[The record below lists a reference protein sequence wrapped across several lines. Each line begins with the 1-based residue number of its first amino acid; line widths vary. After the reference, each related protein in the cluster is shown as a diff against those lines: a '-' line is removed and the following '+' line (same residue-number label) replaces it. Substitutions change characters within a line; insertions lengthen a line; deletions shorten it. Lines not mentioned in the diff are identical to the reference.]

1 MWTQSPQRQRDRP
14 VWTVILLFI
23 NSQGRLPPQEY
34 QNNDHHNRDHP
45 KYSMAPHHAT
55 TALSPV
61 WGMIRRAARRALGPV
76 QLARIDPR
84 RPPRARVL
92 CSSLVV
98 GRQSPGRLF
107 GRTNGHDSGIGWGVV
122 RHSLGVRRE
131 ARQEVPCDV
140 GWGHKPGFR
149 KKRGLPITRQGQN
162 SGAAH
167 VVRRGAG
174 RAERLAGRL
183 GVSGP
188 APTPRPLRRRLAE
201 LARTTGAQQS
211 TVEVGPWG
219 CPDQ

>member
-14 VWTVILLFI
+14 IWTVILLFI
-23 NSQGRLPPQEY
+23 NSQGRLSPQEY
-34 QNNDHHNRDHP
+34 QNNDHHHRDHP
-45 KYSMAPHHAT
+45 KYSMAPHHTT

-61 WGMIRRAARRALGPV
+61 WGRIRRAARRALGPV

-92 CSSLVV
+92 RSSLVV

-107 GRTNGHDSGIGWGVV
+107 GRTNGHDSGIGWGWSDIASAYVG
-122 RHSLGVRRE
+122 RPDKRSLVMSGGATSLVSGRN
-131 ARQEVPCDV
+131 
-140 GWGHKPGFR
+140 
-149 KKRGLPITRQGQN
+149 RGLPITRQGQN